1 MSEQSMVDEV
11 NKEDSQMN
19 HLKGDLVPP
28 VADAR
33 KAAPGTTAFTKRRVQ
48 QLETAPGFEMWV
60 AVWGNRGRGDVL
72 IGAPT
77 LDELAARWE
86 QITSHDFDRDMAQRI
101 VTLAANTAQVRPW

>member
-1 MSEQSMVDEV
+1 MVEQVNNSE
-11 NKEDSQMN
+11 
-19 HLKGDLVPP
+19 GDFVPP

-33 KAAPGTTAFTKRRVQ
+33 KGGRATIAFTKRRIQ

-60 AVWGNRGRGDVL
+60 AVWGNRGRGNVM

-77 LDELAARWE
+77 LDELADRWE
-86 QITSHDFDRDMAQRI
+86 QITNSDFDRDMAQRI

>member
-1 MSEQSMVDEV
+1 MVDEV
-11 NKEDSQMN
+11 SNLE
-19 HLKGDLVPP
+19 GDLVPP